1 MSPQPAPPQAARPPP
16 APPPLKA
23 PLRFVLA
30 LAGLC
35 AASRPPEGVAWSRAD
50 ADAFLDALLAQLD
63 LVRDV
68 LPPDVVPSDVAFAAE
83 GHQAWT
89 PEDRDA
95 LARTLVQAC
104 LAPRAGGDK
113 DKPKVVYTAA
123 ARAASHLA
131 LSLLG
136 LDAGVL
142 LPRAEKD
149 VGATLAAALEDA
161 HTDQAVDAAR
171 EKQKH
176 GWGGKLGRGL
186 ATGAGVIAGGV
197 LIGVT
202 GGLAAPAIIAA
213 LAPLGFGA
221 VSAAVAPFVLGT
233 LFGLTGG
240 GLAGARVA
248 DRWRG
253 VEEFS
258 FVEVGAGTKPSPDEV
273 DDLAT
278 GRAAVLFDVD
288 TLDFDDE
295 VEEKPRARAGG
306 EKSNDGDDDDSVEA
320 AARRE
325 VERSRKELSG
335 RIVQASIDAGTDT
348 EAKVPTPPPPS
359 LTGTIVV
366 PGLLTVSR
374 TEALT
379 SWRAICSPRGFM
391 QYRARLKA
399 EREEKGEKVSDD
411 ELQLQPAGLKDGR
424 DVYLLRFETKTMLAT
439 GRDIE
444 SWVTSKVAGIAGTE
458 VIKRTVL
465 SAYYAAIALPLTV
478 YKLSTMT
485 LDNSW
490 MYAQGRA
497 VKAGRLLGEVL
508 AQRVQGERPVV
519 LIGTSVGSL
528 TVLHALLYLASLP
541 DPKPDIV
548 ESAYLVSLPSSP
560 TAQEWAAARSVVA
573 RRLVNAWCGNDFV
586 LAVVVRLH
594 EVVSRGVT
602 GNSGICV
609 AGLGPVDVRGVE
621 NVNLS
626 GVINGHNEI
635 NARAGE
641 ILEVIQIDQ

>member
-1 MSPQPAPPQAARPPP
+1 MSSPSAPAARPPP
-16 APPPLKA
+16 APPPPLLKA

-35 AASRPPEGVAWSRAD
+35 AASRPPEGVTWSRVD

-83 GHQAWT
+83 GHRAWT
-89 PEDRDA
+89 AEDQDA

-136 LDAGVL
+136 LDAGAL
-142 LPRAEKD
+142 LPQAEKE
-149 VGATLAAALEDA
+149 VGASLAAALEDA

-273 DDLAT
+273 EDLAT

-288 TLDFDDE
+288 TLDFDE
-295 VEEKPRARAGG
+295 EEEKPRVRASG
-306 EKSNDGDDDDSVEA
+306 EKNNGDDDSVDA

-359 LTGTIVV
+359 LTVSLPRQSQLTPPGHDRRPRPPDRLAHRGADVVARNLLAARLPAV
-366 PGLLTVSR
+366 PGASQ
-374 TEALT
+374 
-379 SWRAICSPRGFM
+379 G
-391 QYRARLKA
+391 RAR
-399 EREEKGEKVSDD
+399 GEGRGRARRRAAA
-411 ELQLQPAGLKDGR
+411 PAPG
-424 DVYLLRFETKTMLAT
+424 
-439 GRDIE
+439 
-444 SWVTSKVAGIAGTE
+444 
-458 VIKRTVL
+458 
-465 SAYYAAIALPLTV
+465 
-478 YKLSTMT
+478 
-485 LDNSW
+485 
-490 MYAQGRA
+490 AQGRA
-497 VKAGRLLGEVL
+497 
-508 AQRVQGERPVV
+508 
-519 LIGTSVGSL
+519 
-528 TVLHALLYLASLP
+528 
-541 DPKPDIV
+541 
-548 ESAYLVSLPSSP
+548 
-560 TAQEWAAARSVVA
+560 
-573 RRLVNAWCGNDFV
+573 RRLPPPLRDQDHACDG
-586 LAVVVRLH
+586 ARYRVV
-594 EVVSRGVT
+594 G
-602 GNSGICV
+602 
-609 AGLGPVDVRGVE
+609 
-621 NVNLS
+621 
-626 GVINGHNEI
+626 
-635 NARAGE
+635 
-641 ILEVIQIDQ
+641 

>member
-1 MSPQPAPPQAARPPP
+1 MPASSSRPPAPAARPPP
-16 APPPLKA
+16 PPAPPLKA

-30 LAGLC
+30 LAVVC
-35 AASRPPEGVAWSRAD
+35 ASSRPPEGVAWSRAD

-68 LPPDVVPSDVAFAAE
+68 LPPDVQPSDVAFAAE
-83 GHQAWT
+83 GHQAWEA
-89 PEDRDA
+89 EDRDA

-104 LAPRAGGDK
+104 LAPKQGDK

-123 ARAASHLA
+123 ARAASHLT

-136 LDAGVL
+136 LDAGLL
-142 LPRAEKD
+142 LPRAEAE

-161 HTDQAVDAAR
+161 HTDEAVDAAR
-171 EKQKH
+171 EKQRH

-253 VEEFS
+253 VDEFS
-258 FVEVGAGTKPSPDEV
+258 FVEVGAGTKPSADEV
-273 DDLAT
+273 EDLQT

-288 TLDFDDE
+288 SLDFEDD
-295 VEEKPRARAGG
+295 VKKPK
-306 EKSNDGDDDDSVEA
+306 EDSAAA

-335 RIVQASIDAGTDT
+335 RIVQASIEAGTDS
-348 EAKVPTPPPPS
+348 EAKVPAPPPPS

-379 SWRAICSPRGFM
+379 SWRAICSPRGLL
-391 QYRARLKA
+391 QYQARVKA
-399 EREEKGEKVSDD
+399 EAEAEGGEKS
-411 ELQLQPAGLKDGR
+411 EPPAQPTGLKDGR

-444 SWVTSKVAGIAGTE
+444 SWVTSKVASIAGTE

-548 ESAYLVSLPSSP
+548 ESAYLVSLPSAP
-560 TAQEWAAARSVVA
+560 TPQEWAAARSVVA